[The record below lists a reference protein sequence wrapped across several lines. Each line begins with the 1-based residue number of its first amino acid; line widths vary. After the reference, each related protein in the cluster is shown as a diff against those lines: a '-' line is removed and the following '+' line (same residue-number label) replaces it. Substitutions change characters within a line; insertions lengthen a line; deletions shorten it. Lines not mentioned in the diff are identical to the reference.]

1 MSNIYVYDQGSKI
14 QYKDGRLQIDT
25 QDECTKSIPIEN
37 IDNVLLFGAVN
48 ITTGC
53 INTLLKKGI
62 HLTWLS
68 KNGSFF
74 GRLESTSNVNITKQ
88 RLQFRKSD
96 DENFKL
102 EISKQF
108 IKGKTKNQRT
118 ILQRYARIAK
128 DANLSFQI
136 KEMERE
142 IKRIDNAL
150 SINELMGIEGNL
162 ARIYY
167 SGLSVIL
174 PDEFKF
180 KKRTKRPPKDPFNSL
195 LSFGYTLLHYEIFTS
210 VVTRGLNPYAAF
222 LHSDREKH
230 PALCSDLMEEWRPV
244 LVDSLAIAM
253 IKKRQ
258 ISKNDFNEDKNTGGV
273 FLNKE
278 GCQKFTVEFEKRL
291 KQEVAY
297 VEKLP
302 YRMSFRRIIDRQIL
316 ELTKAMEN
324 DSPEIYES
332 ILIR

>member
-37 IDNVLLFGAVN
+37 VDNVLLFGAVN

-142 IKRIDNAL
+142 IKRIDNAS